1 MPASRSEIETIVRRF
16 RSILKAKGINPE
28 RIILFGSHA
37 SGTPS
42 EYSDIDLVV
51 ISRDFCTLTF
61 EKRCAILGEA
71 VAETME
77 PIEPLAYTPEEF
89 EKLPPL
95 SFIAA
100 LARDPTR
107 HMEL

>member
-1 MPASRSEIETIVRRF
+1 MPASRSEVEKIIRRF

-28 RIILFGSHA
+28 RIILFGSHVN
-37 SGTPS
+37 GTPS

-51 ISRDFCTLTF
+51 ISRDFSRLTF

-95 SFIAA
+95 SVIAA
-100 LARDPTR
+100 LVRDPAR
-107 HMEL
+107 HIEL